1 MEPAGNATILL
12 LAAQNAS
19 HAIEEHKT
27 ILEGGFLSGRNPLH
41 FNASFPLPT
50 FIIQLLIIVG
60 MSRLVKLVLSPI
72 RQPGTLNIFRIIR
85 I

>member
-1 MEPAGNATILL
+1 MEAGNATLIMMVAENVSQVLL
-12 LAAQNAS
+12 KNR
-19 HAIEEHKT
+19 T
-27 ILEGGFLSGRNPLH
+27 VLEGGFLSGRNPLH

-72 RQPGTLNIFRIIR
+72 RQPGTLNIYGIIY
-85 I
+85 